1 MVVVLMLAPVI
12 LHIRKLYE
20 FEATGAILFIGLCSN
35 FMATA
40 LLLGG
45 LPPQMLHSV
54 SGVEFFG
61 FIWHSGRP
69 SSLLILT
76 MTYLVVVAFFYVKF
90 R

>member
-1 MVVVLMLAPVI
+1 
-12 LHIRKLYE
+12 
-20 FEATGAILFIGLCSN
+20 
-35 FMATA
+35 MATA